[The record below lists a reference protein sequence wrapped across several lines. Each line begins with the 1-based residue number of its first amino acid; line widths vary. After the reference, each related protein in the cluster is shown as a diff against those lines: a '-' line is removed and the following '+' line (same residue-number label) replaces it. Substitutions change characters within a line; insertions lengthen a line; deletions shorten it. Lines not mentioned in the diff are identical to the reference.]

1 MRKRLVVQELDS
13 ESTIIV
19 DGPAS
24 VNLSRGEASSLG
36 APLNSNVWSG
46 LHRDQRLTIE
56 TNSRCSIDIRLGK
69 GGRSERFAGSTI
81 PVGWKEAS
89 QLSLSAP
96 GALVILGDV
105 DSGKS
110 TLSTYLANQL
120 SRQGGSL
127 SVIDGDVGQAD
138 IGPPTTISI
147 ARLHDPVFD
156 LQSLHPETSLFIGDT
171 SPSIVSEKVLNGL
184 ARLRDIAIKDSNLVI
199 VNTDGWVSGEEAFR
213 YKKQLVESI
222 RPNLVIGIDVA
233 GELGKLLDWP
243 DCTVLRLGKSAFART
258 KSREE
263 RKRAREFGY
272 QRFLRGARPVNYS
285 LHDLKLR
292 RYDSYHQLMIHGR
305 ENLRGLIAGLLDE
318 NELLQS
324 VARVEGL
331 RNDVLRLWTVPAGT
345 PRTVELG
352 SVILSSKYTELGYDV

>member
-1 MRKRLVVQELDS
+1 MVAQELDS

-24 VNLSRGEASSLG
+24 VNLARGEASSLG
-36 APLNSNVWSG
+36 APLNINVWNV
-46 LHRDQRLTIE
+46 LHRDERLTIE
-56 TNSRCSIDIRLGK
+56 TDSRCSIDIRLGK
-69 GGRSERFAGSTI
+69 GGRSERIAGSTI

-89 QLSLSAP
+89 QLSLSVP

-110 TLSTYLANQL
+110 TFSTYLANQL
-120 SRQGGSL
+120 SHQGGSV

-138 IGPPTTISI
+138 IGPPTTISV
-147 ARLHDPVFD
+147 ARLREPVFD
-156 LQSLHPETSLFIGDT
+156 LQKLHPETSLFIGDT
-171 SPSIVSEKVLNGL
+171 SPSMVSEKVLKGL
-184 ARLRDIAIKDSNLVI
+184 VRLRDIAIKDSDLVI

-222 RPNLVIGIDVA
+222 RPNLLIGIDEA
-233 GELGKLLDWP
+233 GELRKLLDWP
-243 DCTVLRLGKSAFART
+243 DCTVLRLGRSAFART
-258 KSREE
+258 RSREE

-272 QRFLRGARPVNYS
+272 QRFLREARPVNFS

-292 RYDSYHQLMIHGR
+292 RYDSYHQLKIPER

>member
-1 MRKRLVVQELDS
+1 MRKRLVVQELDP

-24 VNLSRGEASSLG
+24 TSLARGEAFSLG
-36 APLNSNVWSG
+36 APLNSNVWNV

-69 GGRSERFAGSTI
+69 GGRSERIAGSTI

-89 QLSLSAP
+89 QLSLSAL
-96 GALVILGDV
+96 GTLVILGDV

-110 TLSTYLANQL
+110 TLSTFLANQF
-120 SRQGGSL
+120 SHQGGSV

-138 IGPPTTISI
+138 IGPPTTISV
-147 ARLHDPVFD
+147 ARLREPVFD
-156 LQSLHPETSLFIGDT
+156 LQNLHPETSLFIGDT

-184 ARLRDIAIKDSNLVI
+184 VRLRDVAIKDSDLVI
-199 VNTDGWVSGEEAFR
+199 VNTDGWVRG
-213 YKKQLVESI
+213 
-222 RPNLVIGIDVA
+222 
-233 GELGKLLDWP
+233 
-243 DCTVLRLGKSAFART
+243 
-258 KSREE
+258 EE

-272 QRFLRGARPVNYS
+272 QRFLREARPVNFS

-292 RYDSYHQLMIHGR
+292 RYDSYHQLKIHGR

-324 VARVEGL
+324 VARLEGL
-331 RNDVLRLWTVPAGT
+331 RNDVLRLWTVLDGT

>member
-13 ESTIIV
+13 GTTIIV

-24 VNLSRGEASSLG
+24 AKLARGEAFSLG
-36 APLNSNVWSG
+36 APLNGNVWNV

-56 TNSRCSIDIRLGK
+56 TNSRCSIDIRLGR
-69 GGRSERFAGSTI
+69 GGRNERIEGSTI
-81 PVGWKEAS
+81 PVSWNEAS
-89 QLSLSAP
+89 HLSLSAT

-110 TLSTYLANQL
+110 TLSTFLANQF
-120 SRQGGSL
+120 SHHGGSV

-138 IGPPTTISI
+138 IGPPTTISV
-147 ARLHDPVFD
+147 ARLREPVFD
-156 LQSLHPETSLFIGDT
+156 LQKLHPETSLFIGDT

-184 ARLRDIAIKDSNLVI
+184 VRLRDIATKDSDLVI

-213 YKKQLVESI
+213 YKKKLVESI

-233 GELGKLLDWP
+233 GEMRELLDWP
-243 DCTVLRLGKSAFART
+243 DCTVLRLGRSAFART

-272 QRFLRGARPVNYS
+272 QRFLREARPANFS

-292 RYDSYHQLMIHGR
+292 RYDSYYQLRIHGR

-331 RNDVLRLWTVPAGT
+331 RNDVLRLWTVSDGA

>member
-1 MRKRLVVQELDS
+1 MRKRLVVQELCS
-13 ESTIIV
+13 GTTIIV

-24 VNLSRGEASSLG
+24 AKLERGEAFSLG
-36 APLNSNVWSG
+36 APLNGNVWNV

-56 TNSRCSIDIRLGK
+56 TDGRCSIDIRLGR
-69 GGRSERFAGSTI
+69 GGRNERIEGSTI
-81 PVGWKEAS
+81 PVSWKEAS
-89 QLSLSAP
+89 HLSLSAP

-110 TLSTYLANQL
+110 TLSTFLANQF
-120 SRQGGSL
+120 SHQGGSV

-138 IGPPTTISI
+138 IGPPTTMSV
-147 ARLHDPVFD
+147 ARVREPVFG
-156 LQSLHPETSLFIGDT
+156 LQKLHPETSLFIGDT
-171 SPSIVSEKVLNGL
+171 SPSMVSEKVLNGL
-184 ARLRDIAIKDSNLVI
+184 VRLRDIATKDSDLVI

-213 YKKQLVESI
+213 YKKKLVESI

-233 GELGKLLDWP
+233 GEMRELLDWP
-243 DCTVLRLGKSAFART
+243 DCTVLRVGEART
-258 KSREE
+258 
-263 RKRAREFGY
+263 
-272 QRFLRGARPVNYS
+272 VNFS

-292 RYDSYHQLMIHGR
+292 RYDSYHQLKIHGR

-318 NELLQS
+318 NELLRS

-331 RNDVLRLWTVPAGT
+331 RNDVLRLWTVSDGT

>member
-1 MRKRLVVQELDS
+1 MRKRLVVQELDP

-24 VNLSRGEASSLG
+24 TSLARGEAFSLG
-36 APLNSNVWSG
+36 APLNSNVWNV

-69 GGRSERFAGSTI
+69 GGRSERIAGSTI

-89 QLSLSAP
+89 QLSLSAL
-96 GALVILGDV
+96 GTLVILGDV

-110 TLSTYLANQL
+110 TLSTFLANQF
-120 SRQGGSL
+120 SHQGGSV

-138 IGPPTTISI
+138 IGPPTTISV
-147 ARLHDPVFD
+147 ARLREPVFD
-156 LQSLHPETSLFIGDT
+156 LQNLHPETSLFIGDT

-184 ARLRDIAIKDSNLVI
+184 VRLRDVAIKDSDLVI
-199 VNTDGWVSGEEAFR
+199 VNTDGWVGGKEAFR
-213 YKKQLVESI
+213 YKKQLMESI
-222 RPNLVIGIDVA
+222 RPNMVIGIDVA
-233 GELGKLLDWP
+233 GELRTLLDWP
-243 DCTVLRLGKSAFART
+243 DCTVLTVGRSAFART
-258 KSREE
+258 RGREE

-272 QRFLRGARPVNYS
+272 QRFLREARPVNFS

-292 RYDSYHQLMIHGR
+292 RYDSYHQLKIHGR

-324 VARVEGL
+324 VARLEGL
-331 RNDVLRLWTVPAGT
+331 RNDVLRLWTVLDGT